1 MTQKSLTL
9 VKNVIFTQAEWAC
22 SQGKL
27 IKRGKTDRMQFLYI
41 VTLQWQPKVLCLDLH
56 KPCFEGLSSPRPRG
70 KPQGEEGKK
79 RGPGNE
85 LGFALQLLPERQGRT
100 EGKFFHWHGS
110 DVTVR
115 ETCKL
120 GISKRK

>member
-1 MTQKSLTL
+1 MTQKSLIH

-27 IKRGKTDRMQFLYI
+27 IKRGKTDRMQFCSQRSSALI
-41 VTLQWQPKVLCLDLH
+41 CLHLV
-56 KPCFEGLSSPRPRG
+56 PRVFHLPSPRG

-85 LGFALQLLPERQGRT
+85 LGFALQLLPDRQGRS
-100 EGKFFHWHGS
+100 EGKFFPFRRVG
-110 DVTVR
+110 R
-115 ETCKL
+115 YRAL
-120 GISKRK
+120 NL